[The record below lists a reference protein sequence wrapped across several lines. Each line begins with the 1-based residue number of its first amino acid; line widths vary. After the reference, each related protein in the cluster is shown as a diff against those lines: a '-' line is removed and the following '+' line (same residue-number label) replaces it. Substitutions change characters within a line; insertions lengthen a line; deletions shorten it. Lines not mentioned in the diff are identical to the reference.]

1 MVDRPEIRYTR
12 RTDDRSLPI
21 PLPMLANLLKFS
33 LGIGLAIAFLILGSV
48 ATARYLVAQFTA
60 PPPKPI
66 YPEEN
71 KSPVP
76 LVKAPNPI
84 LATPP
89 SPSPDPLPPGAYK
102 ARVTWSEGL
111 ILRDGASA
119 QANTIGGVEFNEAV
133 IVLSES
139 PDGMWQRIKV
149 EATQQEGWV
158 KAGNTERQ

>member
-1 MVDRPEIRYTR
+1 
-12 RTDDRSLPI
+12 
-21 PLPMLANLLKFS
+21 MLTNLLKFL
-33 LGIGLAIAFLILGSV
+33 LGIGLAIAFLTVGSV

-71 KSPVP
+71 KPRKP
-76 LVKAPNPI
+76 LVQAPNPI
-84 LATPP
+84 LATQPSPSP
-89 SPSPDPLPPGAYK
+89 SPSPDPLPPGAYA
-102 ARVTWSEGL
+102 ARVTWPEGL

-119 QANTIGGVEFNEAV
+119 QANPIGGVEFNDAV

-139 PDGMWQRIKV
+139 PDGAWQRLRV
-149 EATQQEGWV
+149 EATKQEGWV